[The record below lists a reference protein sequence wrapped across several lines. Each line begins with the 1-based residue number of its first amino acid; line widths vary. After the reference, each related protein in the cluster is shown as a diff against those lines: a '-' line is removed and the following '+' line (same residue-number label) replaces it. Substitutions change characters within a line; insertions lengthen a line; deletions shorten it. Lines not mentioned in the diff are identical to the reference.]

1 MTKLRAGQALAPILQ
16 PLVVVRLATL
26 STGPALI
33 TASWSAAS
41 AAQDTQAAAQFS
53 ALQAI
58 VRAVRNARAEYGVE
72 LGRKIAATVL
82 IRGDEALR

>member
-1 MTKLRAGQALAPILQ
+1 MRYIGA
-16 PLVVVRLATL
+16 ATL
-26 STGPALI
+26 LMLHRQQQLPLMTGQEQIALCRV
-33 TASWSAAS
+33 TRCA
-41 AAQDTQAAAQFS
+41 DV
-53 ALQAI
+53 LQAI

>member
-1 MTKLRAGQALAPILQ
+1 MFSLSGVSRSFAVIIGSIPSNVLLPGDLKDLFATCGASCCSG
-16 PLVVVRLATL
+16 VR
-26 STGPALI
+26 
-33 TASWSAAS
+33 
-41 AAQDTQAAAQFS
+41 
-53 ALQAI
+53 QAI

>member
-1 MTKLRAGQALAPILQ
+1 M
-16 PLVVVRLATL
+16 L
-26 STGPALI
+26 SAGPALI
-33 TASWSAAS
+33 TASWPAAS
-41 AAQDTQAAAQFS
+41 AAQDSQAASQFA
-53 ALQAI
+53 ALQAV

>member
-1 MTKLRAGQALAPILQ
+1 LTSCPPA
-16 PLVVVRLATL
+16 
-26 STGPALI
+26 GPALI
-33 TASWSAAS
+33 TASWPAAS
-41 AAQDTQAAAQFS
+41 AAQDAQAAEQFG

-82 IRGDEALR
+82 IRSDEALR